1 MFLTFAIAD
10 FPSPGCN
17 GKIKANIPL
26 NLAISTLIVI
36 EVGISEPWLLL
47 VVGVSEP
54 WLLQRS
60 VVVIEVWC

>member
-26 NLAISTLIVI
+26 NLAISTVI
-36 EVGISEPWLLL
+36 IIE
-47 VVGVSEP
+47 VGVSE
-54 WLLQRS
+54 WLL
-60 VVVIEVWC
+60 